1 MATSTTTSVWRS
13 GGGDTTKTAYAG
25 SMLMAADFYFV
36 PTAAAGNKVQKSST
50 DTANV
55 ILPIGAVITEIQ
67 ANAAG
72 TGGSSPTFDM
82 GFTLYSSG
90 TTNNAS
96 LLNEADADA
105 GKQIFNWATATVP
118 GASLGAVL
126 STSELVYIT
135 GSVGA
140 SAATGGSVT
149 GKLFYYVPTSGS
161 YTA

>member
-25 SMLMAADFYFV
+25 SMLMVADFYFSA
-36 PTAAAGNKVQKSST
+36 TGAANTKVQKSSS
-50 DTANV
+50 DTNNV
-55 ILPIGAVITEIQ
+55 ILPVGAIITEIQ

-72 TGGSSPTFDM
+72 TGGTNPTFDM
-82 GFTLYSSG
+82 GFTLYTTG
-90 TTNNAS
+90 TTNAAT

-105 GKQIFNWATATVP
+105 GKQVFTWATATVP
-118 GASLGAVL
+118 GANLGAVM
-126 STSELVYIT
+126 SASEMVYIT

-140 SAATGGSVT
+140 SAATGGSISGRIT
-149 GKLFYYVPTSGS
+149 YYVPTSGA